1 MNKYCNSSVSLYST
15 GWFDDSVKDL
25 SYENLQWTLT
35 KISASENLFV
45 NGNFNGYIGKNA
57 DGYEGFHGGT
67 GFGRRNLEG
76 ERILEFSVAH
86 NLVISNSLFTKREGR
101 LVTYISLVKIKV
113 KLITSWSGGRISN
126 STLCESHP
134 KWRECNPAQTT
145 CLWWKNCKK

>member
-1 MNKYCNSSVSLYST
+1 M
-15 GWFDDSVKDL
+15 

-35 KISASENLFV
+35 KISASENLIIY
-45 NGNFNGYIGKNA
+45 GNFNGYIA

-67 GFGRRNLEG
+67 GFGRRNMEG

-86 NLVISNSLFTKREGR
+86 NLVISNSLFTKREGH
-101 LVTYISLVKIKV
+101 LVTYINLVKIEV

-134 KWRECNPAQTT
+134 K
-145 CLWWKNCKK
+145 